1 MDDSKSESFAE
12 CQWIYDESRMLWIN
26 LGINDYVLNEKLEEG
41 KKMYSQKF
49 EKAFEYVI
57 QNEGG
62 YVFDKNDPGGET
74 KFGITKKS
82 YPALNIR
89 DLTLEDAK
97 KIYYRDYWIKGRF
110 EEISSDLVAT
120 QVLDFSVNLGIRAAV
135 RVLQRALRSVGI
147 NVQEDG
153 LMGPQTLF
161 AASNSEPSCLLAAI
175 KSEAAGY
182 YRQIAAKNPSQQ
194 KFLKGW
200 LNRAYRVI

>member
-1 MDDSKSESFAE
+1 
-12 CQWIYDESRMLWIN
+12 
-26 LGINDYVLNEKLEEG
+26 
-41 KKMYSQKF
+41 MYSKKF

-74 KFGITKKS
+74 KFGISKRS
-82 YPALNIR
+82 YPALNIK

-97 KIYYRDYWIKGRF
+97 KIYYRDFWQKGKF
-110 EEISSDLVAT
+110 EEISDDLIVM
-120 QVLDFSVNLGIRAAV
+120 QLFDLSVNLGIRVAV
-135 RVLQRALRSVGI
+135 IVLQRALRSVGKT
-147 NVQEDG
+147 VQEDG
-153 LMGPQTLF
+153 LMGPETLL
-161 AASNSEPSCLLAAI
+161 ATLNSDPHCLLASI

-200 LNRAYRVI
+200 LNRAYKVILF